1 MSRRARARRS
11 RTTALSPVRN
21 ALRALGAFTIR
32 PTSGAFVALLLA
44 VFFLVLGSQL
54 LAVAFVA
61 VAVAIGLA
69 LAAGLI
75 SVIAAWHAA
84 GPHAAPVS
92 RTRALAGRVERI
104 VAARAVYTQTTWT
117 QIDQRGRIVG
127 SDVGEDIPEQRG
139 LYRAGGTVVRFRDPF
154 GCWTARRTV
163 PSGQELWI
171 APPVHDRPHPALHAE
186 SNRLRA
192 HLLLADR
199 ERAGALVRPYEKGDP
214 LRAIA
219 WRASAH
225 HGRLMSFDPEQTRRV
240 VPIVVADTLGAAETD
255 ALAAEALTACDALSR
270 LRGARNE
277 VMLTDGVARAQG
289 MRACE
294 RFAAAIQADA
304 AHDAAHAGHDAATR
318 AEAIRHL
325 ASSGDASRAHAPIV
339 LITEHPDGAL
349 ARALEALSPALDIT
363 VAAPRPLESALDPQ
377 DQRERATDRLSAR
390 RMRARRQW
398 HMPLPPFTCD
408 IASLL
413 CCLIFIALSMHLLGG
428 LIEPGTWREFGGVA
442 LSLTAASAIL
452 LPWVRLGWH
461 RWVRPLVSFALFV
474 LMAVVAI
481 FVAANIIHT
490 GTGIDILDPHAGLTP
505 LGIDRDGGGV
515 TWAPF
520 VLFQGIFDMYYG
532 NWVPVEVT
540 PLSDAALVL
549 AMVPIALVLNALFV
563 SNRLRPLLFLLPVG
577 LLATQTL
584 CLGTADD
591 LPLIGLSLFL
601 GLALRVLSQSG
612 AAIDSAEHVERPRI
626 PKPVRSL
633 RAGALACCVGIAL
646 LTSALAVRATQAS
659 QALPIDLGVQSNVL
673 VGSTVNPLM
682 DLKSDLERPSETV
695 ALTYRTSLNRP
706 VYLRLTSLSNLSGD
720 TWMLDDSIP
729 STDGGFLGSLFS
741 AASGSDQPA
750 ALPGESASDEFTVEV
765 IRDTGASAVGS
776 VRAVDAT
783 VVIEGLASRFVPLP
797 IGAYDTEVAEDVQ
810 PGDWRWSDTDAVY
823 GTQSTTNRGLVY
835 TAEAAYI
842 DPITDSTGLQGV
854 SNQLVS
860 TLWSRQWTG
869 QSVSTVEEWQDLRE
883 RIDQLYED
891 ERAAIDPVYLELP
904 EELPQQI
911 QEVVSEA
918 RTHMGEE
925 AGISQLL
932 SDEID
937 ALWFLLD
944 YFDGLRFTYSLD
956 APDGDGRNNL
966 EVIAQFL
973 DSGSGYCV
981 HYASAF
987 AVLGRALGV
996 PTRIALGY
1004 RGDPGQADGDRY
1016 VATNHDLHAWTEA
1029 YLYGIGWVPFDVTPP
1044 STSTGGTVS
1053 DEREEPE
1060 DTDAQQPDEQ
1070 EQPEQE
1076 APDQQP
1082 DVEDPDA
1089 AGSGDEPEADDLFAG
1104 MWAALGEIAAK
1115 ARAYAP
1121 IAGAIAVVI
1130 ALICAPRLLRRA
1142 RRALRMRAVRDAAE
1156 HPGRAAEAAW
1166 AEALDCAHRG
1176 NIALEP
1182 SATEEDIARTIAD
1195 AAPATRA
1202 EIQLL
1207 ADIVCRTR
1215 YGDATQHIDAPTLI
1229 RALNSLHA
1237 AFEQRVKAKSDTT
1250 PSSES

>member
-1 MSRRARARRS
+1 MSRRARVRRS

-84 GPHAAPVS
+84 GPHTTPTS
-92 RTRALAGRVERI
+92 RARALARRMEHI
-104 VAARAVYTQTTWT
+104 VAARAVDTQTTWT

-127 SDVGEDIPEQRG
+127 SDVGEDVPERRG
-139 LYRAGGTVVRFRDPF
+139 LYRAGSMLVRFRDPF

-192 HLLLADR
+192 HLPLADR
-199 ERAGALVRPYEKGDP
+199 ERIGALVRPYEKGDS
-214 LRAIA
+214 LRAIV

-255 ALAAEALTACDALSR
+255 ALAAEALTTCDALSR

-277 VMLTDGVARAQG
+277 VMLTDGIARAQG

-294 RFAAAIQADA
+294 RFAAAVQADA
-304 AHDAAHAGHDAATR
+304 VRDAAHVGHDTTAR

-325 ASSGDASRAHAPIV
+325 SSSGDASHARIPIV

-349 ARALEALSPALDIT
+349 ARALEALSPALGIT
-363 VAAPRPLESALDPQ
+363 VATPRPLERALDPQ
-377 DQRERATDRLSAR
+377 DQRERATDHLSAR
-390 RMRARRQW
+390 RTRTSRRW
-398 HMPLPPFTCD
+398 HMPLPSFICD

-413 CCLIFIALSMHLLGG
+413 CCLGIIALSMHLLGG
-428 LIEPGTWREFGGVA
+428 LIEPGTWRHFGSAA

-452 LPWVRLGWH
+452 LPWVRLGRH
-461 RWVRPLVSFALFV
+461 RWVRPLASFALFV
-474 LMAVVAI
+474 LMTAAAI
-481 FVAANIIHT
+481 FVAANIIHA
-490 GTGIDILDPHAGLTP
+490 GTGIDILDPHAGLAP

-515 TWAPF
+515 AWVPF

-563 SNRLRPLLFLLPVG
+563 SNRLRPLLCLLPAG

-601 GLALRVLSQSG
+601 GLVLRVLSQSG
-612 AAIDSAEHVERPRI
+612 ATIDSVEYAERPRI

-633 RAGALACCVGIAL
+633 RAGALGCCVGIAL

-682 DLKSDLERPSETV
+682 DLKSDLERPRETV

-706 VYLRLTSLSNLSGD
+706 LYLRLTSLSDLSGD
-720 TWMLDDSIP
+720 TWMLGDSIP
-729 STDGGFLGSLFS
+729 NTDGGILGSLFF
-741 AASGSDQPA
+741 AASGSDHPA

-776 VRAVDAT
+776 VRAVNAT

-823 GTQSTTNRGLVY
+823 GMQSTTNRGLVY

-842 DPITDSTGLQGV
+842 DPITDSTGLQGI

-860 TLWSRQWTG
+860 TLWSHQWTG

-891 ERAAIDPVYLELP
+891 ERASIDPVYLELP

-911 QEVVSEA
+911 QEVVGEA
-918 RTHMGEE
+918 RAHMGEE
-925 AGISQLL
+925 TGISQLL

-1053 DEREEPE
+1053 DEREEPG

-1082 DVEDPDA
+1082 DAENPDA
-1089 AGSGDEPEADDLFAG
+1089 AGSSDEPEADDPLAG

-1121 IAGAIAVVI
+1121 IAGATVVVI

-1176 NIALEP
+1176 SIAWEP
-1182 SATEEDIARTIAD
+1182 NATEEDIARAIAD
-1195 AAPATRA
+1195 GAPATRA

-1215 YGDATQHIDAPTLI
+1215 YGDALRNVDAETLMK
-1229 RALNSLHA
+1229 ALDGLHA
-1237 AFEQRVKAKSDTT
+1237 VFEQRAKAKSDTA